1 MPALPWQQAYKWQ
14 TFAYKHVHRQP
25 LHSGIFLTLQSS
37 SWSAPAAKPRLA
49 MLQQHLDIFMP
60 TAASEGKDT
69 AFVPVLWVLL
79 GRQTTRRFPCLTR
92 KKKIIYFPTYSSYY
106 SSLIYKWASTEV
118 RRGTPD
124 LSGKRTENI
133 WVAFLITLMPLLIS
147 TFLKCCNFR
156 HFNVILVDIV

>member
-14 TFAYKHVHRQP
+14 TFAYKHVHTQP
-25 LHSGIFLTLQSS
+25 FHSGIFLTLQSS

-49 MLQQHLDIFMP
+49 MLQQHLDIFIP

-92 KKKIIYFPTYSSYY
+92 KKKNYLFSIVFLLLLFSHLQMSFYWSEEGNTWLIWEENWEYLGCLPHNTNAIINFYF
-106 SSLIYKWASTEV
+106 LEM
-118 RRGTPD
+118 
-124 LSGKRTENI
+124 L
-133 WVAFLITLMPLLIS
+133 
-147 TFLKCCNFR
+147 
-156 HFNVILVDIV
+156 